1 MPTPFLNAYAEQ
13 LPRLTA
19 EESLMAANRVAVG
32 SGSLKKGV
40 GQRIAQGWQ
49 RSAGQGAPAIRPKG
63 PAEYAAHMASLGIG
77 VKRQRKVTPDA

>member
-40 GQRIAQGWQ
+40 GQRIAQRWLH
-49 RSAGQGAPAIRPKG
+49 SAGQMAPAVRPKG

-77 VKRQRKVTPDA
+77 VQKVKKVSQDA

>member
-1 MPTPFLNAYAEQ
+1 MPTPILNAYAEQ
-13 LPRLTA
+13 LPRLSA

-49 RSAGQGAPAIRPKG
+49 RAAGRSAPALRPKG
-63 PAEYAAHMASLGIG
+63 PAEYAAHMAALGIG
-77 VKRQRKVTPDA
+77 VKKERKASDG